1 MQIKSKFLNST
12 WNIYLLKIISVNI
25 CVYFINCI
33 MNYKTFHLL
42 YRLIKL
48 NASVCIDFYHSELK
62 NIHMSEWKMIMEEYN
77 ENILLAWESLVIFL
91 DWIIECSGSFD
102 MIQQMQKSVNHDSP

>member
-1 MQIKSKFLNST
+1 
-12 WNIYLLKIISVNI
+12 
-25 CVYFINCI
+25 

-42 YRLIKL
+42 YRLINL

-62 NIHMSEWKMIMEEYN
+62 NIHMSEWKMMMVEYN

-91 DWIIECSGSFD
+91 DWIIECSGSFN
-102 MIQQMQKSVNHDSP
+102 MIPDAEERQSRFS